1 MLDNQAAINYINAI
15 GQSALHLTI
24 SSKKTRLCQFLLS
37 RGIDISLVDS
47 FGMTALDYAREL
59 ERMEFAGMIEQEARE
74 RSTRQLVAEWRAEKE
89 EERESTSRASSLH
102 EMRLQSYRLCKVAN
116 NGNISSLSQT

>member
-1 MLDNQAAINYINAI
+1 LLDNQAAINYINAI

-24 SSKKTRLCQFLLS
+24 SSQKPRLCQFLLN
-37 RGIDISLVDS
+37 RGIDISIVDS
-47 FGMTALDYAREL
+47 LGMTALDYAREL
-59 ERMEFAGMIEQEARE
+59 ERMEFVGMIEQEARE
-74 RSTRQLVAEWRAEKE
+74 RSARELVVEWRAAEK
-89 EERESTSRASSLH
+89 EERESTSRASSQH